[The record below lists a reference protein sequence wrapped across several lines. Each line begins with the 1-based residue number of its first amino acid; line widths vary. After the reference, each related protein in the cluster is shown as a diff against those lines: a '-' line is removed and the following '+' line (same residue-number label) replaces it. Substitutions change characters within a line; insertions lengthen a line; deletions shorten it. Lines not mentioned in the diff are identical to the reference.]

1 MASVDG
7 WPLLSPAACSLICW
21 RNSSTAPMSW
31 RLSSSTRRTS
41 STILGF
47 SCLAVIAFLR
57 LAAWSRMYLM
67 SNIWLYSTTSEA
79 EIGGNGLKTGKAEAD
94 KLGYGQT
101 EIGFNV
107 IEAFAVDAFGK
118 IFFG

>member
-7 WPLLSPAACSLICW
+7 WPLLRPAACSLICW

-79 EIGGNGLKTGKAEAD
+79 EIGGNGLEAGQADAD
-94 KLGYGQT
+94 KLGYGQI
-101 EIGFNV
+101 EIDFDV
-107 IEAFAVDAFGK
+107 VETLPIDAFGK